1 MFGWLVV
8 HTVTMFKRPNVEQL
22 AKPSEFGHTDSL
34 TRSERITLFTFVGV
48 ATAVDVISL
57 ITNPNAHL
65 ITGLVSVAMTLT
77 LALYAW
83 SPTVATL
90 VLGSVVS
97 YSFAVGGAVEATLGG
112 ALAALLVLRLGTTPL
127 IFMYVGGL
135 LLSGAAISSGLGL
148 RSGGDTSVTG
158 LLVVATLAGL
168 VGYALRV
175 AAARGQRLELR
186 LEEQK
191 EREHEA
197 VLAERRWIAGELHDS
212 IAHHLTVVTLHSQ
225 LLDDERTREE
235 SADVIRLSAR
245 KALNDLRFVIALADE
260 ITDTEGISSGD
271 LDSAIEEARA
281 ELHATGRK
289 TVLTG
294 DPGNPVIPRGTEI
307 IFARIVRESTTNI
320 LKYSGSGEV
329 MFEVEVDDQVV
340 EMTISNPLPPTP
352 RRDLPSTGTGLNRM
366 AQRVLGVEGEF
377 SAGIV
382 GSNWVVRASLPI
394 APSKS

>member
-1 MFGWLVV
+1 MHKQKATGPSGRQWFDKTEYLSQPEQFVLFGLVGVLVV
-8 HTVTMFKRPNVEQL
+8 SDILVLALSSSPDIQSGVASILVTVALIGYIWSP
-22 AKPSEFGHTDSL
+22 P
-34 TRSERITLFTFVGV
+34 I
-48 ATAVDVISL
+48 ATAVLGGVVLIAFAAGNAVDTVI
-57 ITNPNAHL
+57 A
-65 ITGLVSVAMTLT
+65 
-77 LALYAW
+77 
-83 SPTVATL
+83 
-90 VLGSVVS
+90 GSV
-97 YSFAVGGAVEATLGG
+97 
-112 ALAALLVLRLGTTPL
+112 AALLVMRLGSTPL
-127 IFMYVGGL
+127 ILTYIGGL
-135 LLSGAAISSGLGL
+135 LVSGAAISSGLGS
-148 RSGGDTSVTG
+148 RNGETTSVSAL
-158 LLVVATLAGL
+158 LLVAAISGL
-168 VGYALRV
+168 VGLALRV
-175 AAARGQRLELR
+175 TYARGERLEAA

-225 LLDDERTREE
+225 MLDDERTREE

-271 LDSAIEEARA
+271 LASAIDEARA

-294 DPGNPVIPRGTEI
+294 DPDNPVIPRGTEI

-320 LKYSGSGEV
+320 LKYSGPGEV

-340 EMTISNPLPPTP
+340 EMTISNPLPATP